1 MSNHFVKKDKYDTI
15 LLYKTIKKEFN
26 NFLETKNIKRK
37 NSQDVIYKIKL
48 IS

>member
-1 MSNHFVKKDKYDTI
+1 MIQFFYIKLKKI
-15 LLYKTIKKEFN
+15 EFN
-26 NFLETKNIKRK
+26 NFMEIKNIKRK